1 LAQFDLGVSVYSGR
15 PVATMI
21 LQRAEPTL
29 MLALTTTLLSVLVA
43 VPAGVFAARRLGL
56 VTDYLVMALC
66 VAGFSIPVFVIG
78 YALMQVFAIELGWL
92 PVQGYRPL
100 ASGLWN
106 SLRSLTLPTVAL
118 TLLFAALVARI
129 TRATLL
135 NVLSEDY
142 IRTAR
147 AKGLPERKVV
157 GDACAEEYRR
167 ARGDRRRHLFRGPA
181 RRGRRHRIRLQSAGG
196 RAPDR
201 RCHPVARLSGR
212 AGGDAGLRL
221 RPGRGEPARRSQLC
235 AVRPPHP
242 AGHALMSAQP
252 QMARA
257 GRSLKAS
264 TVVIGLSFAVV
275 AAVAACALLA
285 PPILGYSS
293 DLNMG
298 EALQPPGA
306 AHWFGTDNLGR
317 DIFVRT
323 LSGARTSLM
332 VGLGVSVLT
341 LLAGGL
347 IGLVAGY
354 VRMADTVLMRIMDG
368 LMAIP
373 GVLLAIALASLL
385 GGGLA
390 TVMIAISVPEIP
402 RTARLMRG
410 VVLSLREMPYVDA
423 AIAIGSS
430 TPRVLLRHILPNAT
444 EALVVQATLRLRF
457 GDPRRSHPQLHRRR
471 HLAGPAELGA
481 TSWPAAASSSAS
493 RPGSSPFPACS
504 CRCW

>member
-1 LAQFDLGVSVYSGR
+1 
-15 PVATMI
+15 
-21 LQRAEPTL
+21 
-29 MLALTTTLLSVLVA
+29 
-43 VPAGVFAARRLGL
+43 
-56 VTDYLVMALC
+56 
-66 VAGFSIPVFVIG
+66 
-78 YALMQVFAIELGWL
+78 
-92 PVQGYRPL
+92 
-100 ASGLWN
+100 
-106 SLRSLTLPTVAL
+106 
-118 TLLFAALVARI
+118 
-129 TRATLL
+129 
-135 NVLSEDY
+135 
-142 IRTAR
+142 
-147 AKGLPERKVV
+147 
-157 GDACAEEYRR
+157 
-167 ARGDRRRHLFRGPA
+167 
-181 RRGRRHRIRLQSAGG
+181 
-196 RAPDR
+196 
-201 RCHPVARLSGR
+201 
-212 AGGDAGLRL
+212 
-221 RPGRGEPARRSQLC
+221 
-235 AVRPPHP
+235 
-242 AGHALMSAQP
+242 MSAQP

-444 EALVVQATLRLRF
+444 EALVVQATFVCASAILAEAILSFIGVGISPDLPSWGNVMAGGRQFFRVAPWVIAFPGLFLSLLVIAINVLGDALRERI
-457 GDPRRSHPQLHRRR
+457 DPRLSGRR
-471 HLAGPAELGA
+471 A
-481 TSWPAAASSSAS
+481 
-493 RPGSSPFPACS
+493 
-504 CRCW
+504 

>member
-1 LAQFDLGVSVYSGR
+1 
-15 PVATMI
+15 
-21 LQRAEPTL
+21 
-29 MLALTTTLLSVLVA
+29 
-43 VPAGVFAARRLGL
+43 
-56 VTDYLVMALC
+56 
-66 VAGFSIPVFVIG
+66 
-78 YALMQVFAIELGWL
+78 
-92 PVQGYRPL
+92 
-100 ASGLWN
+100 
-106 SLRSLTLPTVAL
+106 
-118 TLLFAALVARI
+118 
-129 TRATLL
+129 
-135 NVLSEDY
+135 
-142 IRTAR
+142 
-147 AKGLPERKVV
+147 
-157 GDACAEEYRR
+157 
-167 ARGDRRRHLFRGPA
+167 
-181 RRGRRHRIRLQSAGG
+181 
-196 RAPDR
+196 
-201 RCHPVARLSGR
+201 
-212 AGGDAGLRL
+212 
-221 RPGRGEPARRSQLC
+221 
-235 AVRPPHP
+235 
-242 AGHALMSAQP
+242 MSAQP
-252 QMARA
+252 QMAHA

-264 TVVIGLSFAVV
+264 TVVIGLSLAIV

-306 AHWFGTDNLGR
+306 NHWFGTDNLGR

-444 EALVVQATLRLRF
+444 EALVVQATFVCASAILAEAILSFIGVGISPDLPSWGNVMAGGRQFFRVAPWIIAFPGLFLSLLVIAINVLGDALRERI
-457 GDPRRSHPQLHRRR
+457 DPRLSGRR
-471 HLAGPAELGA
+471 A
-481 TSWPAAASSSAS
+481 
-493 RPGSSPFPACS
+493 
-504 CRCW
+504 

>member
-1 LAQFDLGVSVYSGR
+1 
-15 PVATMI
+15 
-21 LQRAEPTL
+21 
-29 MLALTTTLLSVLVA
+29 
-43 VPAGVFAARRLGL
+43 
-56 VTDYLVMALC
+56 
-66 VAGFSIPVFVIG
+66 
-78 YALMQVFAIELGWL
+78 
-92 PVQGYRPL
+92 
-100 ASGLWN
+100 
-106 SLRSLTLPTVAL
+106 
-118 TLLFAALVARI
+118 
-129 TRATLL
+129 
-135 NVLSEDY
+135 
-142 IRTAR
+142 
-147 AKGLPERKVV
+147 
-157 GDACAEEYRR
+157 
-167 ARGDRRRHLFRGPA
+167 
-181 RRGRRHRIRLQSAGG
+181 
-196 RAPDR
+196 
-201 RCHPVARLSGR
+201 
-212 AGGDAGLRL
+212 
-221 RPGRGEPARRSQLC
+221 
-235 AVRPPHP
+235 
-242 AGHALMSAQP
+242 MSAQP
-252 QMARA
+252 QTARA

-264 TVVIGLSFAVV
+264 TVVIGLSFAIV
-275 AAVAACALLA
+275 AAVTACALLA

-298 EALQPPGA
+298 EALQPPGP

-354 VRMADTVLMRIMDG
+354 VRLADTVLMRIMDG

-410 VVLSLREMPYVDA
+410 VVLSLRELPYVDA

-444 EALVVQATLRLRF
+444 EALVVQATFVCASAILAEAILSFIGVGISPDLPSWGNVMAGGRQFFRVAPWIIAFPGLFLSLLVIAINVLGDALRERI
-457 GDPRRSHPQLHRRR
+457 DPRLSGRR
-471 HLAGPAELGA
+471 A
-481 TSWPAAASSSAS
+481 
-493 RPGSSPFPACS
+493 
-504 CRCW
+504 

>member
-1 LAQFDLGVSVYSGR
+1 
-15 PVATMI
+15 
-21 LQRAEPTL
+21 
-29 MLALTTTLLSVLVA
+29 
-43 VPAGVFAARRLGL
+43 
-56 VTDYLVMALC
+56 
-66 VAGFSIPVFVIG
+66 
-78 YALMQVFAIELGWL
+78 
-92 PVQGYRPL
+92 
-100 ASGLWN
+100 
-106 SLRSLTLPTVAL
+106 
-118 TLLFAALVARI
+118 
-129 TRATLL
+129 
-135 NVLSEDY
+135 
-142 IRTAR
+142 
-147 AKGLPERKVV
+147 
-157 GDACAEEYRR
+157 
-167 ARGDRRRHLFRGPA
+167 
-181 RRGRRHRIRLQSAGG
+181 
-196 RAPDR
+196 
-201 RCHPVARLSGR
+201 
-212 AGGDAGLRL
+212 
-221 RPGRGEPARRSQLC
+221 
-235 AVRPPHP
+235 
-242 AGHALMSAQP
+242 MSAQP
-252 QMARA
+252 QTARA
-257 GRSLKAS
+257 GGSLKAS
-264 TVVIGLSFAVV
+264 TVVLGLSFAIV
-275 AAVAACALLA
+275 ATVAACALLA

-430 TPRVLLRHILPNAT
+430 TPRVLIRHILPNAT
-444 EALVVQATLRLRF
+444 EALVVQATFVCASAILAEAILSFIGVGISPDLPSWGNVMAGGRQFFRVAPWIIAFPGLFLSLLVIAINVLGDALRERI
-457 GDPRRSHPQLHRRR
+457 DPRLSGRR
-471 HLAGPAELGA
+471 A
-481 TSWPAAASSSAS
+481 
-493 RPGSSPFPACS
+493 
-504 CRCW
+504 